1 MNLIFL
7 SAAFC
12 ADWQKSPAQ
21 QQREQLLLQ
30 ELVSLVNQ
38 RDEIIRDIDTKER
51 RSVYVGLCER
61 DKVGYR
67 KIIHPKNKR
76 VSLLFGSLCLSM
88 IEGCRYP

>member
-61 DKVGYR
+61 DKVGCR

-76 VSLLFGSLCLSM
+76 D
-88 IEGCRYP
+88 